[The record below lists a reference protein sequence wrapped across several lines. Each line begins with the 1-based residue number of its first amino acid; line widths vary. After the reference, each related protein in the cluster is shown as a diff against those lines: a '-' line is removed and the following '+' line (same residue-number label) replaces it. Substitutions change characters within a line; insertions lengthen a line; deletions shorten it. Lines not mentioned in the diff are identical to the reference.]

1 MHDREKIILAID
13 ACLGDDFSCS
23 DCYLN
28 GPGFGIECRKTLM
41 REALAL
47 LKEQEPVKPK
57 KGYWVEPKTLDCCCS
72 ICRGQPEHEPGCS
85 VPLYPYCPY
94 CGAEMEVK
102 WDA

>member
-28 GPGFGIECRKTLM
+28 GPGFGIECRKTLL

-47 LKEQEPVKPK
+47 LKAQ
-57 KGYWVEPKTLDCCCS
+57 GTVEHAL
-72 ICRGQPEHEPGCS
+72 S
-85 VPLYPYCPY
+85 VLKAHGWKEIKSTYCPN
-94 CGAEMEVK
+94 CGAYVEVRP
-102 WDA
+102 